1 MTTVKVYLEN
11 GDSFVT
17 KINGTPED
25 ARKYYDGATLN
36 MGTDADD
43 LQKVEKIEI
52 LPDSDKEVN

>member
-36 MGTDADD
+36 MGTETDD

>member
-1 MTTVKVYLEN
+1 MTTVKVYLAN

-25 ARKYYDGATLN
+25 AHKYYDGATLN
-36 MGTDADD
+36 MGTDTDD

-52 LPDSDKEVN
+52 LPDSGKEVN